1 MSPFLHSLP
10 LTLLLI
16 LNQLMLVAASCSL
29 NFTSHFWQKSFSRSF
44 FSFSFL
50 TLDFYSA
57 PLQEDNKEGELR
69 NWREGGAIKPLS
81 WESILSVTPSLP
93 IDMSIGAD

>member
-29 NFTSHFWQKSFSRSF
+29 NFTLHFWQKSFSRF
-44 FSFSFL
+44 FFFFL
-50 TLDFYSA
+50 FFFITLDFYSA
-57 PLQEDNKEGELR
+57 PLQEDNKKGELR
-69 NWREGGAIKPLS
+69 NWREGVL
-81 WESILSVTPSLP
+81 
-93 IDMSIGAD
+93 